1 MDRYKC
7 MGKPRK
13 WRLVLP
19 CSSIEYEILT
29 CRDCGQAWIT
39 IKDMA
44 GKERQVELQELDQ
57 IGI

>member
-1 MDRYKC
+1 